1 MRKKIMD
8 KKWLGEVEQGAGC
21 WRENLRS
28 EVDVFIDKV
37 SEFGVRQF

>member
-1 MRKKIMD
+1 MRKKIMG

-21 WRENLRS
+21 WRENLS